1 MRFMSIQGGLHGWRL
16 GLVAGMVTTVCVVG
30 LGGCVTNEATGR
42 SIFAM
47 LSPQEEIAL
56 GTEAAGQFTQE
67 YGGAVKSAPLNQ
79 YVTNL
84 GQQLASKTE
93 GDYPSYPWEFT
104 LLDSD
109 VVNAFA
115 LPGGKVFVS
124 KGLARRLTNEAQ
136 LAGVMGHE
144 VGHVTAQHGNQRI
157 SSQTAFNVGLSV
169 AAVVVSQSDNKQVQD
184 FGALGIPAL
193 QIGGNLVMLKYGRDE
208 ELEADRL
215 GVRYMTRC
223 GYNPIG
229 QMQVMQL
236 LASLSANS
244 ERQPEFL
251 STHPDPAARVAAIQ
265 SMLAG
270 EYAYTQNNPEFRLEE
285 QRFRSQFLA
294 TLAKTEG
301 RGWTEGVVNAGVV
314 GSEDP
319 TAVLGPPSMWCA
331 HCAAEA
337 RDAKK
342 ASPTA
347 HSTVERTR
355 MKGW

>member
-1 MRFMSIQGGLHGWRL
+1 MRLKSIQVGFHGWRR
-16 GLVAGMVTTVCVVG
+16 GVITGMISSVFAIG

-47 LSPQEEIAL
+47 MSPQEEIAL
-56 GTEAAGQFTQE
+56 GAEAAGQFTQE
-67 YGGAVKSAPLNQ
+67 YGGAVQNTALNQ
-79 YVTNL
+79 YVTDL

-93 GDYPSYPWEFT
+93 GNYPSYPWEFT
-104 LLDSD
+104 LLNSD

-124 KGLARRLTNEAQ
+124 KGLAQRLTNEAQ

-144 VGHVTAQHGNQRI
+144 IGHVTAQHGNQRI
-157 SSQTAFNVGLSV
+157 SSQTAFNIGLSV
-169 AAVVVSQSDNKQVQD
+169 AAVVVSQSDNKQVQNV
-184 FGALGIPAL
+184 GTLGIPAL

-229 QMQVMQL
+229 QMQVMQIL
-236 LASLSANS
+236 QSLSANS

-251 STHPDPAARVAAIQ
+251 STHPDPAARVAQIQ
-265 SMLAG
+265 KMLAG
-270 EYAYTQNNPEFRLEE
+270 EYAYTQNNPEYRLEE

-294 TLAKTEG
+294 TLAKMEG

-347 HSTVERTR
+347 HPAVERTR